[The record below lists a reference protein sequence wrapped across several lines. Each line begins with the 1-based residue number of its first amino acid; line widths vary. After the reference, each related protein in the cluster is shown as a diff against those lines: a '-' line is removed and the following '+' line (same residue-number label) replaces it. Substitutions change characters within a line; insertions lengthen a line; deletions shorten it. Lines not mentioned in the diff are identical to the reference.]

1 MNSNPRLSIPITR
14 EQQRLLQQ
22 YIPWGSQSTIFRLII
37 DDLIKMMQRHG
48 SGKVLGA
55 FLSRAVELDDL
66 INIKV
71 E

>member
-1 MNSNPRLSIPITR
+1 
-14 EQQRLLQQ
+14 
-22 YIPWGSQSTIFRLII
+22 
-37 DDLIKMMQRHG
+37 MMQRHG